1 MQKTLISDRKKKKVW
16 GVLYR
21 SVQHSKNTSHNNLPL
36 FRKGITESIS
46 LCFKHSNNW
55 KEVTYPYFSAS
66 SLASSSFTILWSSR
80 SLLFP
85 HNTMS
90 GFSQYAC
97 ICSWPNRNNTNRSHD
112 LLSHTALQEYYCFR
126 RHNNFKVKWLSERE
140 TIALSVLS
148 QDFCSCTEEAGNR
161 WTPLSHTQWT
171 NWGSRSLWRLA
182 EQLCICSLKDYA
194 QQASSLSWQKK
205 KYNYFLLLMDD
216 ATGLSK
222 ASPRH
227 TSLVTF
233 AFR

>member
-1 MQKTLISDRKKKKVW
+1 M

-46 LCFKHSNNW
+46 LCVKHSNNW

-97 ICSWPNRNNTNRSHD
+97 ICSWPNRNNMNRSHD

-126 RHNNFKVKWLSERE
+126 KHNDFHVKWLSERE
-140 TIALSVLS
+140 RNCV
-148 QDFCSCTEEAGNR
+148 
-161 WTPLSHTQWT
+161 
-171 NWGSRSLWRLA
+171 
-182 EQLCICSLKDYA
+182 ICSL
-194 QQASSLSWQKK
+194 SR
-205 KYNYFLLLMDD
+205 LLQLYWGGREQVD
-216 ATGLSK
+216 ATITRSLNKLREQKPVK
-222 ASPRH
+222 ASRAAVY
-227 TSLVTF
+227 L
-233 AFR
+233 